1 MLIKSRR
8 QLLQIFTL
16 LAIFPISCRES
27 HSMPP
32 LDSGKYFS
40 SPDVAAFVDDV
51 QRGNATRVKKA
62 LGAGVSANAEGIEGF
77 RPIHFVFAAT
87 DAEVLKLLL
96 AAGADPMA
104 RLENGNTPLH
114 FGARMPNPEF
124 TRVLLA
130 AGADPNAQG
139 ANHKP
144 VAEEA
149 LGSDEPENLRLLA
162 RAGANLNVVWGG
174 SSLLMSAIVTSSW
187 DMAVSLLDLN
197 ADLAYRDN
205 LGSGA
210 VDKFCAKVKKVTP
223 TANNRKG
230 IPALNAAF
238 ERRGIP
244 VPCEAEMQKF
254 R

>member
-1 MLIKSRR
+1 MKNFHHHRLYRVLPLATV
-8 QLLQIFTL
+8 LLF
-16 LAIFPISCRES
+16 ACHES
-27 HSMPP
+27 NSMRP
-32 LDSGKYFS
+32 LDSSKYFAS
-40 SPDVAAFVDDV
+40 AEVAVFVDDI
-51 QRGNATRVKKA
+51 QRGDLARVKKGLA
-62 LGAGVSANAEGIEGF
+62 AGISANATGTQGF
-77 RPIHFVFAAT
+77 RPIHFVFAAK

-144 VAEEA
+144 VVEEA
-149 LGSDEPENLRLLA
+149 LGSEEPENLRLLS

-174 SSLLMSAIVTSSW
+174 SSLLMSAIITSSW

-197 ADLAYRDN
+197 ADLGYRDN
-205 LGSGA
+205 LGAGA
-210 VDKFCAKVKKVTP
+210 VDKFCAKVRKVTP
-223 TANNRKG
+223 TDTNRKG
-230 IPALNAAF
+230 IPALNSAF
-238 ERRGIP
+238 KRRGVT
-244 VPCEAEMQKF
+244 VPCETEMQKF